1 MRQPLVIAHRGASG
15 SAPENT
21 LLAYLLAFELGAH
34 MFELDVQETTDGHL
48 VCIHDYE
55 IDRTTNGQGAV
66 SDMTLTELKS
76 FDAGSGEKIPLL
88 SEALDMARGR
98 IKVNIE
104 LKVLDVEARVLE
116 LIRTRKMQ
124 HEVVI
129 SSFFHDTLSVV
140 RELDT
145 SIPTAALISEEHAD
159 FVSLIQNLKANAINP
174 HYDLVTPEFIESAH
188 GNGIGVYAWT
198 VNHQDTMLD
207 MIRFGVDGIITD
219 HPETCLE
226 LMRRI

>member
-1 MRQPLVIAHRGASG
+1 MIRKGV
-15 SAPENT
+15 
-21 LLAYLLAFELGAH
+21 
-34 MFELDVQETTDGHL
+34 
-48 VCIHDYE
+48 
-55 IDRTTNGQGAV
+55 
-66 SDMTLTELKS
+66 LKS

-159 FVSLIQNLKANAINP
+159 FVSLVQNLEANAINP

>member
-159 FVSLIQNLKANAINP
+159 FVSLVQNLKANAINP